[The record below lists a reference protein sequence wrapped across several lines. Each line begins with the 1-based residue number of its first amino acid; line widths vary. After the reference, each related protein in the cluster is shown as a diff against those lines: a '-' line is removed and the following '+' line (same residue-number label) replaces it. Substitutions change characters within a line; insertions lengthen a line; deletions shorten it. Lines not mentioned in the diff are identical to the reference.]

1 MTMEY
6 RTLGRTGLK
15 VSVVGLGSLGFM
27 RAKSTDEDVARML
40 DRASEGG
47 INFLDTAY
55 AYGGGKSDI
64 MVGKAI
70 EKDRDRWVILGRS
83 HMRDPKEF
91 AETSDQTFKNLR
103 TDVIDLFELHDI
115 TNPKDYEAT
124 KEAGSVYDVAQQMKK
139 DGRVRFVGI
148 STHGTAEIM
157 RDMIESDRYDV
168 ITISYNVANSGRSP
182 TDGEDTS
189 RTADELLPL
198 AESRGMG
205 VTIMKPYGGGSLVQT
220 RPGADGK
227 PVTLPP
233 LQLLKFCVAN
243 QYVDCVT
250 PGVETVEQ
258 VDMTIEAGQEGA
270 SLAAGQVEELKKLAA
285 AWGTDFCRRCGY
297 CLPCGEGI
305 AIPTAMGVLEQ
316 FKTGQA
322 GSIAEACAKLD
333 PHPSVCTDCGDCVER
348 CPYSLPIPDKMKEL
362 VKLAEK

>member
-1 MTMEY
+1 MITKENTLMIMEY

-27 RAKSTDEDVARML
+27 RADSSDEDVARML
-40 DRASEGG
+40 GRAAEGG

-55 AYGGGKSDI
+55 AYGKGKTDT

-115 TNPKDYEAT
+115 TNPRDYEAT
-124 KEAGSVYDVAQQMKK
+124 KQAGGIYDVALQMKK
-139 DGRVRFVGI
+139 DGRIRFVGI
-148 STHGTAEIM
+148 STHATAEIV

-168 ITISYNVANSGRSP
+168 ITISYNVANRGRSP
-182 TDGEDTS
+182 SDGES
-189 RTADELLPL
+189 MARTEEELLPL

-205 VTIMKPYGGGSLVQT
+205 ITIMKPYGGGSLVQA
-220 RPGADGK
+220 RPGPDGK
-227 PVTLPP
+227 PVTLSP

-243 QYVDCVT
+243 PYVDCVT
-250 PGVETVEQ
+250 PGVDSVAQVE
-258 VDMTIEAGQEGA
+258 VAIEAGQEGA
-270 SLAAGQVEELKKLAA
+270 GLTAGQIEELKKLTAS
-285 AWGTDFCRRCGY
+285 WGTDFCRRCGY

-305 AIPTAMGVLEQ
+305 AIPSAM
-316 FKTGQA
+316 
-322 GSIAEACAKLD
+322 
-333 PHPSVCTDCGDCVER
+333 
-348 CPYSLPIPDKMKEL
+348 
-362 VKLAEK
+362 

>member
-1 MTMEY
+1 MAMEY

-15 VSVVGLGSLGFM
+15 VSVVGIGSLGFM
-27 RAKSTDEDVARML
+27 RADSTDDDVARML
-40 DRASEGG
+40 ARGSEGG

-55 AYGGGKSDI
+55 AYGKGKTDT

-103 TDVIDLFELHDI
+103 TDVIDVFELHDI
-115 TNPKDYEAT
+115 TKPSDYEAT
-124 KEAGSVYDVAQQMKK
+124 KEAGSVYDVARQMKK
-139 DGRVRFVGI
+139 DGRIRFIGI
-148 STHGTAEIM
+148 STHATAEIV

-168 ITISYNVANSGRSP
+168 ITISYNVANCQRNP
-182 TDGEDTS
+182 ADGENMT

-205 VTIMKPYGGGSLVQT
+205 ITIMKPYGGGSLVQT

-227 PVTLPP
+227 PVTLSP
-233 LQLLKFCVAN
+233 LQLLKFCVVN
-243 QYVDCVT
+243 PYVDCVT
-250 PGVETVEQ
+250 PGVESLEQ
-258 VDMTIEAGQEGA
+258 VDVLIEAGQEGA
-270 SLAAGQVEELKKLAA
+270 SLTAGQVEQLKEQAA

-297 CLPCGEGI
+297 CLPCSEGI
-305 AIPTAMGVLEQ
+305 AIPNAMRVLEQ
-316 FKTGQA
+316 FKTGQDPD
-322 GSIAEACAKLD
+322 IAEAYAKLD
-333 PHPSVCTDCGDCVER
+333 PDPGVCTECGDCVER

-362 VKLAEK
+362 VELAAQ